1 MLYTRRKKCY
11 NSLTA
16 WEICFPAFA
25 RFILKG
31 GLSVRKLWNGV
42 TEFFRRGD
50 LILLFLCV
58 VTTIFGM
65 VIIASA
71 THYSGSSRYLV
82 VQGAALVLGI
92 GLYIAV
98 SLLDVEILAEHRE
111 LLLAFN
117 VLFMSLLLVWGVE
130 GNTGNRAWLDLPM
143 LPVNIQPAEICKIT
157 FVIAL
162 AKTMSNHRNKLS
174 SVKSMAAITI
184 QTVLMMGLILV
195 ISKDAGSAIVF
206 LFIFLVVAFVG
217 GVRAWW
223 FLIGLLIAAA
233 VFPILWK
240 YFVRADQKNRILM
253 FFDPTID
260 PQGKGVRWDTN
271 RSIAMLSGG
280 GISGQGLFKGAMLQ
294 NHAIAAQHTDF
305 IFSAIGEELG
315 ILGCLFT
322 LLLLSAIV
330 ARCVHVGLK
339 TPNYMNRLI
348 CFGIAAILVLQILIN
363 VGMCIG
369 VFPVIGLT
377 LPFVSY
383 GGSSIVTLYLAMG
396 LISGIHMRPD
406 PEARSPYIQP
416 RY

>member
-1 MLYTRRKKCY
+1 ML
-11 NSLTA
+11 
-16 WEICFPAFA
+16 P
-25 RFILKG
+25 
-31 GLSVRKLWNGV
+31 VRKIWNGL
-42 TEFFRRGD
+42 TEFYRRGD
-50 LILLFLCV
+50 LLLLFLCV
-58 VTTIFGM
+58 VTTVFGIVM
-65 VIIASA
+65 IASA
-71 THYSGSSRYLV
+71 TRYSSSSRYLI
-82 VQGAALVLGI
+82 VQTVSLILGVI
-92 GLYIAV
+92 LYIAV
-98 SLLDVEILAEHRE
+98 SLLDIEIVAEHRE

-117 VLFMSLLLVWGVE
+117 VLFMSTLLIWGVE
-130 GNTGNRAWLDLPM
+130 GNTGNRAWLDLPV
-143 LPVNIQPAEICKIT
+143 LPVNIQPAELCKIT

-162 AKTMSNHRNKLS
+162 AKTMSNNRAKLS
-174 SVKSMAAITI
+174 SVKSVASIVL
-184 QTVLMMGLILV
+184 QTVMMMGLIVV
-195 ISKDAGSAIVF
+195 ISRDAGSAIVF
-206 LFIFLVVAFVG
+206 LFIFLVVAYAG

-223 FLIGLLIAAA
+223 FLAGFALAAA
-233 VFPILWK
+233 AFPILWK
-240 YFVRADQKNRILM
+240 YFVRGDQKDRILM
-253 FFDPTID
+253 FFDETID
-260 PQGKGVRWDTN
+260 PNGKGVRWDTN

-280 GISGQGLFKGAMLQ
+280 GISGQGLFHGSMLQ

-348 CFGIAAILVLQILIN
+348 CIGIAAMLIFQILIN

-369 VFPVIGLT
+369 VAPVVGLT

-396 LISGIHMRPD
+396 LVSSIHMRPD
-406 PEARSPYIQP
+406 PESKSPYIQP

>member
-1 MLYTRRKKCY
+1 M
-11 NSLTA
+11 
-16 WEICFPAFA
+16 
-25 RFILKG
+25 
-31 GLSVRKLWNGV
+31 RKLWNGV

-117 VLFMSLLLVWGVE
+117 VLFMSLLMVWGVE

-315 ILGCLFT
+315 ILGGLFT

>member
-1 MLYTRRKKCY
+1 M
-11 NSLTA
+11 
-16 WEICFPAFA
+16 
-25 RFILKG
+25 
-31 GLSVRKLWNGV
+31 RKLWNGV

-260 PQGKGVRWDTN
+260 P
-271 RSIAMLSGG
+271 
-280 GISGQGLFKGAMLQ
+280 
-294 NHAIAAQHTDF
+294 
-305 IFSAIGEELG
+305 
-315 ILGCLFT
+315 
-322 LLLLSAIV
+322 
-330 ARCVHVGLK
+330 
-339 TPNYMNRLI
+339 
-348 CFGIAAILVLQILIN
+348 
-363 VGMCIG
+363 
-369 VFPVIGLT
+369 
-377 LPFVSY
+377 
-383 GGSSIVTLYLAMG
+383 
-396 LISGIHMRPD
+396 
-406 PEARSPYIQP
+406 
-416 RY
+416 

>member
-1 MLYTRRKKCY
+1 MRK
-11 NSLTA
+11 
-16 WEICFPAFA
+16 I
-25 RFILKG
+25 
-31 GLSVRKLWNGV
+31 WNGL
-42 TEFFRRGD
+42 TEFYRRGD
-50 LILLFLCV
+50 LLLLFLCV
-58 VTTIFGM
+58 VTTVFGIVM
-65 VIIASA
+65 IASA
-71 THYSGSSRYLV
+71 TRYSSSSRYLI
-82 VQGAALVLGI
+82 VQIASLILGVI
-92 GLYIAV
+92 LYIAV
-98 SLLDVEILAEHRE
+98 SLLDIEIVAEHRE

-117 VLFMSLLLVWGVE
+117 VLFMSTLLIWGVE
-130 GNTGNRAWLDLPM
+130 GNTGNRAWLDLPV
-143 LPVNIQPAEICKIT
+143 LPVNIQPAELCKIT

-162 AKTMSNHRNKLS
+162 AKTMSNNRAKLS
-174 SVKSMAAITI
+174 SVKSVASIVL
-184 QTVLMMGLILV
+184 QTVMMMGLIVV
-195 ISKDAGSAIVF
+195 ISRDAGSAIVF
-206 LFIFLVVAFVG
+206 LFIFLVVAYAG

-223 FLIGLLIAAA
+223 FLAGFALAAA
-233 VFPILWK
+233 AFPILWK
-240 YFVRADQKNRILM
+240 YFVRGDQKDRILM
-253 FFDPTID
+253 FFDETID
-260 PQGKGVRWDTN
+260 PNGKGVRWDTN

-280 GISGQGLFKGAMLQ
+280 GISGQGLFHGSMLR

-348 CFGIAAILVLQILIN
+348 CIGIAAMLIFQILIN

-369 VFPVIGLT
+369 VAPVVGLT

-396 LISGIHMRPD
+396 LVSSIHMRPD
-406 PEARSPYIQP
+406 PESKSPYIQP

>member
-1 MLYTRRKKCY
+1 M
-11 NSLTA
+11 
-16 WEICFPAFA
+16 
-25 RFILKG
+25 
-31 GLSVRKLWNGV
+31 RKLWNGV

>member
-1 MLYTRRKKCY
+1 ML
-11 NSLTA
+11 
-16 WEICFPAFA
+16 P
-25 RFILKG
+25 
-31 GLSVRKLWNGV
+31 VRKIWNGL
-42 TEFFRRGD
+42 TEFYRRGD
-50 LILLFLCV
+50 LLLLFLCV
-58 VTTIFGM
+58 VTTVFGIVM
-65 VIIASA
+65 IASA
-71 THYSGSSRYLV
+71 TRYSSSSRYLI
-82 VQGAALVLGI
+82 VQIASLILGVI
-92 GLYIAV
+92 LYIAV
-98 SLLDVEILAEHRE
+98 SLLDIEIVAEHRE

-117 VLFMSLLLVWGVE
+117 VLFMSTLLIWGVE
-130 GNTGNRAWLDLPM
+130 GNTGNRAWLDLPV
-143 LPVNIQPAEICKIT
+143 LPVNIQPAELCKIT

-162 AKTMSNHRNKLS
+162 AKTMSNNRAKLS
-174 SVKSMAAITI
+174 SVKSVASIVL
-184 QTVLMMGLILV
+184 QTVMMMGLIVV
-195 ISKDAGSAIVF
+195 ISRDAGSAIVF
-206 LFIFLVVAFVG
+206 LFIFLVVAYAG

-223 FLIGLLIAAA
+223 FLAGFALAAA
-233 VFPILWK
+233 AFPILWK
-240 YFVRADQKNRILM
+240 YFVRGDQKDRILM
-253 FFDPTID
+253 FFDETID
-260 PQGKGVRWDTN
+260 PNGKGVRWDTN

-280 GISGQGLFKGAMLQ
+280 GISGQGLFHGSMLQ

-348 CFGIAAILVLQILIN
+348 CIGIAAMLIFQILIN

-369 VFPVIGLT
+369 VAPVVGLT

-396 LISGIHMRPD
+396 LVSSIHMRPD
-406 PEARSPYIQP
+406 PESKSPYIQP